1 MKIKMAS
8 GKCGSG
14 WPDKENALKKTWP
27 HTVHHSGKKCADCGF
42 RLKANLVERK
52 GYNSILRCYS
62 CHVAAEAK
70 RGHLMRNG

>member
-1 MKIKMAS
+1 M
-8 GKCGSG
+8 
-14 WPDKENALKKTWP
+14 KKTWP
-27 HTVHHSGKKCADCGF
+27 HTVHHSGKKCAGCGC

-70 RGHLMRNG
+70 RGHLMRNGYVQTPCILAGHQEKPC